1 MTDLTCDNQ
10 TRCQTPSFLARA
22 TVHETETA
30 ARIHGWRIFHG
41 PLEGGLVV
49 NWTLCPA
56 CVGGGRP
63 RIPKAERLDGE
74 QPLF

>member
-1 MTDLTCDNQ
+1 MDLTCDNQ
-10 TRCQTPSFLARA
+10 KQCKTPPFLARSSL
-22 TVHETETA
+22 HETETA

-41 PLEGGLVV
+41 PLHGGLVV

-56 CVGGGRP
+56 CVGGRV
-63 RIPKAERLDGE
+63 RAQKTERLDGE